1 MSGARLA
8 IVVAEFN
15 YDITRIMLEKAVSH
29 ARFLGVDHILVYKV
43 PGSYDTPYAVAR
55 ILEEIRDQIDAIAVL
70 GAVVKGETAHDEV
83 VAHQAAR
90 KLMDLAIHY
99 GKPVALGII
108 GPDASRMQA
117 IERAEEYAAR
127 AVESALKMAR
137 RERSFAR
144 VSGEL
149 EKLWAQNDVVEI
161 E

>member
-1 MSGARLA
+1 MKDIRLA
-8 IVVAEFN
+8 IVVSEFN
-15 YDITRIMLEKAVSH
+15 YDITRIMMEKAVSH
-29 ARFLGVDHILVYKV
+29 AKFLGVKKILVYKV

-55 ILEEIRDQIDAIAVL
+55 ILEAAKDKVDAIAVL
-70 GAVVKGETAHDEV
+70 GAVVKGETGHDEV

-90 KLMDLAIHY
+90 KLMDLSIQY

-127 AVESALKMAR
+127 AVETAVKMVKK
-137 RERSFAR
+137 ERIFGVT
-144 VSGEL
+144 VSSL
-149 EKLWAQNDVVEI
+149 EDLWSTRDVVEV